1 MKKCSI
7 YNIKGGEVLA
17 NPIMTSS
24 YQVILS
30 EGTVLR
36 REYIENFIELGITD
50 VYIYEDN
57 IDKTKGEVKSAKKES
72 QQRTNEEYEKTK
84 IELIQIFKEE
94 VKNILERHI
103 YSNNKELEKLSNA
116 ASIIIDNILKEENII
131 EEMIEMRDRS
141 GDLYE
146 HSMKCC
152 TLATIL
158 ALRLNYKHAIV
169 HEIGVGCLLHDIGL
183 RYISMQYQNIDVN
196 DMSESQ
202 KLEYKK
208 HTIYGYSSLE
218 NEKWLDINSK
228 NIILYHHER
237 LDGTGYPFH
246 KKNISEEIIIASICD
261 TFDEMVC
268 GIGYRAVKVYKAV
281 EYLKSF
287 KKVKFSDK
295 IIDEFLKIVAVYP
308 VGSYV
313 LTNTGEIGVVVRQ
326 NKKFPERPV
335 LRIMT
340 DKNGC
345 HVYKE
350 IIVDLLKENSVFI
363 EDVIN

>member
-7 YNIKGGEVLA
+7 YDIKGGEILA
-17 NPIMTSS
+17 NPIMTSK

-36 REYIENFIELGITD
+36 KEYIENFIELGISD
-50 VYIYEDN
+50 VYIMDDDKARGEIKYSKKETADISNEQYE
-57 IDKTKGEVKSAKKES
+57 ITKKES
-72 QQRTNEEYEKTK
+72 IK
-84 IELIQIFKEE
+84 IFKNE

-103 YSNNKELEKLSNA
+103 YSNNKDLEKLSNA
-116 ASIIIDNILKEENII
+116 ASVIIDDILKEKTII
-131 EEMIEMRDRS
+131 EEMIEMRS
-141 GDLYE
+141 GNGDLYE
-146 HSMKCC
+146 HSIKCC
-152 TLATIL
+152 TLAMIL
-158 ALRLNYKHAIV
+158 ALRLNYNHSIV
-169 HEIGVGCLLHDIGL
+169 HAIGVGCLLHDIGL
-183 RYISMQYQNIDVN
+183 RYISIKYNNTDLD
-196 DMSESQ
+196 DMPENQ
-202 KLEYKK
+202 KIEYKK

-218 NEKWLDINSK
+218 NEKWLNITSK

-246 KKNISEEIIIASICD
+246 KKNISEEIIVANICD
-261 TFDEMVC
+261 TFDEMIC
-268 GIGYRAVKVYKAV
+268 GIGYKSMKVYKAI

-287 KKVKFSDK
+287 KKVKFNDR
-295 IIDEFLKIVAVYP
+295 IIDEFLKIIAVYP

-313 LTNTGEIGVVVRQ
+313 LTNKGEIGVVVGQ

-335 LRIMT
+335 LRITT
-340 DKNGC
+340 DKEGR